1 MAKQGREEVPGV
13 QDEGEEEMV
22 EVATRRNDA
31 QQQNRAPGARTTGR
45 RTPEQGELRSTV
57 EDTVREGREG
67 GREVGEHGLG
77 GRKSVAGRR
86 GADRVKD
93 SAPCKRAVFIHDQ
106 PNHRRVGGSPARKNH
121 EEFRNRSNNSRDTDS
136 GGRSNPSECSACIAR
151 RGSRDSTTPCNPISV
166 GIKGGKGQG
175 IYTTNRAERTTG

>member
-57 EDTVREGREG
+57 EDTVRVGREG
-67 GREVGEHGLG
+67 GREVGERALG
-77 GRKSVAGRR
+77 GLSL
-86 GADRVKD
+86 
-93 SAPCKRAVFIHDQ
+93 IH
-106 PNHRRVGGSPARKNH
+106 
-121 EEFRNRSNNSRDTDS
+121 
-136 GGRSNPSECSACIAR
+136 I
-151 RGSRDSTTPCNPISV
+151 
-166 GIKGGKGQG
+166 
-175 IYTTNRAERTTG
+175 

>member
-57 EDTVREGREG
+57 EDTVRVGREG
-67 GREVGEHGLG
+67 GREVGERALG

-106 PNHRRVGGSPARKNH
+106 PNHRRVGGSPARNNLECRH
-121 EEFRNRSNNSRDTDS
+121 LSNSWGT
-136 GGRSNPSECSACIAR
+136 
-151 RGSRDSTTPCNPISV
+151 GSRGCSTPSAATVQQRQYHSLTRQELV
-166 GIKGGKGQG
+166 L
-175 IYTTNRAERTTG
+175 